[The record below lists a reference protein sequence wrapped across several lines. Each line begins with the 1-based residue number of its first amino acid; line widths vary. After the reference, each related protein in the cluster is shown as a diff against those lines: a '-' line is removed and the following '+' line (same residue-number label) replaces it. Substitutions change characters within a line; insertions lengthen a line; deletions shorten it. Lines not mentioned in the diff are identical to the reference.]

1 MIRRPPRS
9 TQAKTLF
16 PYTTLFRSSFI
27 RLMSLWTNTDG
38 VHWCQHMP
46 PPASPCLQQS
56 REAVRRRSEQGVTVC
71 CWIGL
76 SSIRGSLKP
85 SGAPSDWPCLGRP
98 LNQTI
103 TQHHP
108 LQRGAAQTGW
118 PPTLVTASLSRAT
131 CVSLVA
137 CGCPH
142 VCVCVCVC
150 VRVLTHWLS
159 SRSKIGRAHV

>member
-1 MIRRPPRS
+1 M
-9 TQAKTLF
+9 
-16 PYTTLFRSSFI
+16 SFI
-27 RLMSLWTNTDG
+27 RLMSLWTNTD
-38 VHWCQHMP
+38 VQWCQPQAH
-46 PPASPCLQQS
+46 ATTSPCLEQS
-56 REAVRRRSEQGVTVC
+56 REAVKQRSEHGVSVC
-71 CWIGL
+71 CGISL

-98 LNQTI
+98 LYQTI

-118 PPTLVTASLSRAT
+118 PPMLVPASLST

-142 VCVCVCVC
+142 VCVCVCTYSIQISCLVC
-150 VRVLTHWLS
+150 HLLLVQ
-159 SRSKIGRAHV
+159 